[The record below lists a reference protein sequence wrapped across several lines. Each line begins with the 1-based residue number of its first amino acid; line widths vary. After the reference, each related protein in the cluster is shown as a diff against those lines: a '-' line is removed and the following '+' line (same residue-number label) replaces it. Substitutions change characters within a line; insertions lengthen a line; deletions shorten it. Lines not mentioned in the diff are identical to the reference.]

1 MARSPASPAALDPS
15 PPSERRWNSV
25 VLLRFMVVVLAGA
38 VVLLALAVALKALA
52 GPPVKGERLVES
64 LGLPLL
70 LLILVTLWLAR
81 RVLHS
86 AEQLEAS
93 RSQLRHLYEAAR
105 VGALTDALTGLG
117 NHRAFQE
124 EFDRQLEQAKRYGP
138 PLALLLL
145 DLDNFKQVNDSAG
158 HAAGDEVLAYIGRLI
173 SSTVRRPDRAFRI
186 GGDEFAILMPGTDPA
201 GAYAVGRRL
210 LAAALETNRGA
221 WARPVSFS
229 AGISAYP
236 NLADTR
242 SELYAQADAALYSAK
257 HKGRTTIEIYDPA
270 RGRPLHEAPGAE
282 LATAVLKVAEER
294 PLRAVYQPIVHLGS
308 GRVVGF
314 EGLIRPARDSGFN
327 DPGTLFAAA
336 EAAGHTIELDKACL
350 EVIAEGARPIRPDRF
365 VSINVSPR
373 TLEAPDFT
381 VAMLL
386 QVLERQGLSPERVV
400 LELTERQDPESLEHL
415 RRRIATFR
423 EAGIRIAA
431 DDVGAGNAGLRLLS
445 AVQFDIVK
453 IDLSLVQ
460 RGALRESS
468 LDVLRSIAA
477 LAGRWE
483 SLVIAEGVETQD
495 ELRLVRAL
503 GMDAAQGY
511 LLAEPSED
519 VEIERVDLDALQS
532 DDYWVRRLLR
542 AADEAVQPTRPA

>member
-1 MARSPASPAALDPS
+1 MAQPPASPPAADPL
-15 PPSERRWNSV
+15 PREARWNSA

-38 VVLLALAVALKALA
+38 VVLLSVAVALKALA
-52 GPPVKGERLVES
+52 GPQVKGERFVES
-64 LGLPLL
+64 LWLPLV

-86 AEQLEAS
+86 AERLEAS
-93 RSQLRHLYEAAR
+93 RSQLRNLYEAAR

-124 EFDRQLEQAKRYGP
+124 EFDRQLELSKRYGP
-138 PLALLLL
+138 PLALMLL
-145 DLDNFKQVNDSAG
+145 DLDNFKQVNDTAG
-158 HAAGDEVLAYIGRLI
+158 HAAGDEVLAHVGRLMNSAI
-173 SSTVRRPDRAFRI
+173 RRPDRCFRI
-186 GGDEFAILMPGTDPA
+186 GGDEFAVLMPGTDQD

-210 LAAALETNRGA
+210 LASALERNWGTAG
-221 WARPVSFS
+221 PVSFS
-229 AGISAYP
+229 AGISAHP

-242 SELYAQADAALYSAK
+242 SDLYAQADAALYSAK

-270 RGRPLHEAPGAE
+270 RGRPLHHSHGAE
-282 LATAVLKVAEER
+282 LAAAVLKVAEER
-294 PLRAVYQPIVHLGS
+294 PLRAVFQPIVHLGS
-308 GRVVGF
+308 GRVIGL
-314 EGLIRPARDSGFN
+314 EGLIRPAKDSGFT

-350 EVIAEGARPIRPDRF
+350 EVIAEAARRISADRF
-365 VSINVSPR
+365 VSINLSPR

-381 VAMLL
+381 VPVLL
-386 QVLERQGLSPERVV
+386 QVLEQQELSPERVV

-415 RRRIATFR
+415 RRRIAAFR
-423 EAGIRIAA
+423 AAGIRIAA

-477 LAGRWE
+477 LAGRWN

-519 VEIERVDLDALQS
+519 VEIESVDLAALEA

-542 AADEAVQPTRPA
+542 AADEAVQTTRPA